1 MANLENFH
9 DATLRIHHFGDIKDE
24 SLVGLQPYGM
34 IIGDRHHR
42 FVDGEYVYTSTVMD
56 HFFIGD
62 TEYIRTRNTIYKI
75 ERVQL

>member
-9 DATLRIHHFGDIKDE
+9 DAVLRLYHVYDLPEK

-42 FVDGEYVYTSTVMD
+42 FTDGEYIYTSEVMD
-56 HFFIGD
+56 HFFIGEV
-62 TEYIRTRNTIYKI
+62 EYVRTRNTIYKI